1 MSEDIEIINQNT
13 RIEKIKN
20 FFLDNYKKLIGS
32 LVLILLV
39 VFLYFGYQEYKKK
52 IKLEIAETYNQIT
65 LKKITI
71 ENTND
76 IEQLIK
82 IIKEKDPI
90 YSALSLYFIIE
101 NNLVNDQ
108 GEINNFF
115 DLVIKSQEEK
125 EIKNLIIYKK
135 AMFNADKISE
145 NELLEILNPILKSE
159 SVWKSHAL
167 LLMADYFENKNNL
180 IKSKDFLEEIINS
193 ETVNNDIK
201 IEQREDLKG
210 ILVIKKIFYILLY
223 FISC

>member
-20 FFLDNYKKLIGS
+20 FFTNNYKKLIGL
-32 LVLILLV
+32 LVSILLLL
-39 VFLYFGYQEYKKK
+39 FSYFGYQEYKKRA
-52 IKLEIAETYNQIT
+52 KLGIAETYNQIT
-65 LKKITI
+65 LKDITI
-71 ENTND
+71 ENTKD
-76 IEQLIK
+76 IKQLVK

-108 GEINNFF
+108 KKINNFF

-135 AMFNADKISE
+135 AMYNADIISE
-145 NELLEILNPILKSE
+145 NELLDILNPILKSE

-167 LLMADYFENKNNL
+167 LLMADFFEHSNNL
-180 IKSKDFLEEIINS
+180 IKSKDFLEEIVNS
-193 ETVNNDIK
+193 ELANNGIR
-201 IEQREDLKG
+201 IEAERRLKRKFG
-210 ILVIKKIFYILLY
+210 E
-223 FISC
+223 

>member
-1 MSEDIEIINQNT
+1 MFDDIEIINQNA
-13 RIEKIKN
+13 RIEKIKI
-20 FFLDNYKKLIGS
+20 FFSNNYKKLIVS
-32 LVLILLV
+32 LALILLV
-39 VFLYFGYQEYKKK
+39 LFSLFGYQEYKKREK
-52 IKLEIAETYNQIT
+52 FKIAEIYNQIT

-82 IIKEKDPI
+82 IIKKKDPI

-145 NELLEILNPILKSE
+145 NEILDILNPILKSE

-167 LLMADYFENKNNL
+167 LLMADYFEHNNKL
-180 IKSKDFLEEIINS
+180 IKSKDFLEEIVNS
-193 ETVNNDIK
+193 ELVNNEIR
-201 IEQREDLKG
+201 IEAERRLKRKFG
-210 ILVIKKIFYILLY
+210 D
-223 FISC
+223 

>member
-13 RIEKIKN
+13 RAEKIKN
-20 FFLDNYKKLIGS
+20 FFSNNYKKVIGL

-39 VFLYFGYQEYKKK
+39 LFSYFGYQEYKKRAKLK
-52 IKLEIAETYNQIT
+52 IADIYNQIT
-65 LKKITI
+65 LKEITI

-76 IEQLIK
+76 IEQLVK

-101 NNLVNDQ
+101 NDLLNDQ
-108 GEINNFF
+108 KEINNFF

-135 AMFNADKISE
+135 AMHNADIISE
-145 NELLEILNPILKSE
+145 NELLDILNPILKSE

-167 LLMADYFENKNNL
+167 LLMADYFEHNNNL
-180 IKSKDFLEEIINS
+180 IKSKDFLEEIANS
-193 ETVNNDIK
+193 ELVNNEIR
-201 IEQREDLKG
+201 IEAERRLKRKFG
-210 ILVIKKIFYILLY
+210 G
-223 FISC
+223 

>member
-20 FFLDNYKKLIGS
+20 FFSNNYKKLIGS
-32 LVLILLV
+32 LVSILLLL
-39 VFLYFGYQEYKKK
+39 FSYFGYQEYEKRA
-52 IKLEIAETYNQIT
+52 KLEIAETYNQIT
-65 LKKITI
+65 LKEITI
-71 ENTND
+71 KNTDD
-76 IEQLIK
+76 IEKLVK

-101 NNLVNDQ
+101 NDLLNDQ
-108 GEINNFF
+108 KEINNFF

-135 AMFNADKISE
+135 AMYNADVATE

-167 LLMADYFENKNNL
+167 LLMADYFDHNSNL
-180 IKSKDFLEEIINS
+180 IKSKDFLEEIVNS
-193 ETVNNDIK
+193 ELVNNEIR
-201 IEQREDLKG
+201 IEAERRLKR
-210 ILVIKKIFYILLY
+210 KF
-223 FISC
+223 SD

>member
-20 FFLDNYKKLIGS
+20 LFSNNYKKLIAS

-39 VFLYFGYQEYKKK
+39 LFSYFGYQEYKKRLR
-52 IKLEIAETYNQIT
+52 LEIADIYNQIA
-65 LKKITI
+65 LKEITI

-90 YSALSLYFIIE
+90 YSVLSLYFIIE

-108 GEINNFF
+108 KEINNFF
-115 DLVIKSQEEK
+115 DLVINSQKEK

-135 AMFNADKISE
+135 AMYNADIISE
-145 NELLEILNPILKSE
+145 NELLDILNPILKSE

-167 LLMADYFENKNNL
+167 LLMADYFEHNNNL
-180 IKSKDFLEEIINS
+180 IKSKDFLEEIVNS
-193 ETVNNDIK
+193 ELVNNEIK
-201 IEQREDLKG
+201 IEAERRLKRNSG
-210 ILVIKKIFYILLY
+210 E
-223 FISC
+223 

>member
-20 FFLDNYKKLIGS
+20 FFSKNYKKLIGLLIS
-32 LVLILLV
+32 ILLLL
-39 VFLYFGYQEYKKK
+39 FSYFGYQEYKKRAR
-52 IKLEIAETYNQIT
+52 LEIAEIYNQIT
-65 LKKITI
+65 LKEITI
-71 ENTND
+71 KNTDD
-76 IEQLIK
+76 IDQLVK

-101 NNLVNDQ
+101 NDLLNDRK
-108 GEINNFF
+108 EVNNFF

-135 AMFNADKISE
+135 AMYNADVATE

-167 LLMADYFENKNNL
+167 LLMADYFDHNDNS
-180 IKSKDFLEEIINS
+180 IKSKDFLQEIINS
-193 ETVNNDIK
+193 ELVNNEIR
-201 IEQREDLKG
+201 IEAERRLKRNSG
-210 ILVIKKIFYILLY
+210 G
-223 FISC
+223 

>member
-20 FFLDNYKKLIGS
+20 IFSKNYKKLIAS

-39 VFLYFGYQEYKKK
+39 LFSYFGYQEYKKRLR
-52 IKLEIAETYNQIT
+52 LEIADIYNQIA
-65 LKKITI
+65 LKEITI

-90 YSALSLYFIIE
+90 YSVLSLYFIIE

-108 GEINNFF
+108 KEINNFF
-115 DLVIKSQEEK
+115 DLVINSQKEK

-135 AMFNADKISE
+135 AMYNADIISE
-145 NELLEILNPILKSE
+145 NE
-159 SVWKSHAL
+159 
-167 LLMADYFENKNNL
+167 
-180 IKSKDFLEEIINS
+180 
-193 ETVNNDIK
+193 
-201 IEQREDLKG
+201 
-210 ILVIKKIFYILLY
+210 
-223 FISC
+223 ISRITSNGRLF

>member
-20 FFLDNYKKLIGS
+20 FFTNNYKKLIGL
-32 LVLILLV
+32 LVSILLLL
-39 VFLYFGYQEYKKK
+39 FSYFGYQEYKKRA
-52 IKLEIAETYNQIT
+52 KLGIAETYNQIT
-65 LKKITI
+65 LKDITI

-76 IEQLIK
+76 IKQLVK

-108 GEINNFF
+108 KKINNFF
-115 DLVIKSQEEK
+115 DLVIKSQDEK

-135 AMFNADKISE
+135 AMYNADIISE
-145 NELLEILNPILKSE
+145 NELLDILNPILKSE

-167 LLMADYFENKNNL
+167 LLMADFFEHSNNL
-180 IKSKDFLEEIINS
+180 IKSKDFLEEIVNS
-193 ETVNNDIK
+193 ELANNEIR
-201 IEQREDLKG
+201 IEAERRLKRKFG
-210 ILVIKKIFYILLY
+210 E
-223 FISC
+223 